1 MGSRLSSPEVI
12 ASLRDGRFLVV
23 GRAGMDL
30 YPEPAGTTIT
40 QASSFVADLGGSA
53 GNIAVAIARHGKDV
67 GLVSVLS
74 DDAVGRFVASK
85 LAHYGVA
92 TEHLH
97 FADEP
102 MTRSSLAI
110 AESRPDDANVVIYRN
125 NASDMQLSQ
134 AHVSRIDFD
143 GVAALVLTGTALSD
157 GPSDRALE
165 TLAEAAQKADKPV
178 ILDVDYR
185 ASAWQSSVV
194 AAERTLNFTRNCDM
208 IVGNDEEFALLATS
222 RDRAHGDGF
231 AFAREMAAD
240 GQIIV
245 YKQGQKGCR
254 LLLGNDIQQ
263 FGVFPVKLAKPFGS
277 GDAFLG
283 TLLARLQDDLSLEM
297 AIREGSAAAALVVSR
312 TGCASAMPD
321 RHELASFMAGYASS

>member
-1 MGSRLSSPEVI
+1 MR
-12 ASLRDGRFLVV
+12 
-23 GRAGMDL
+23 RA
-30 YPEPAGTTIT
+30 E
-40 QASSFVADLGGSA
+40 
-53 GNIAVAIARHGKDV
+53 KDRTEETANETDHR
-67 GLVSVLS
+67 SNQP
-74 DDAVGRFVASK
+74 
-85 LAHYGVA
+85 LAA
-92 TEHLH
+92 
-97 FADEP
+97 
-102 MTRSSLAI
+102 
-110 AESRPDDANVVIYRN
+110 
-125 NASDMQLSQ
+125 MQLSQ

-222 RDRAHGDGF
+222 RDRADGDGF
-231 AFAREMAAD
+231 AFAREIAAD

>member
-165 TLAEAAQKADKPV
+165 TLAEAAQKAG
-178 ILDVDYR
+178 
-185 ASAWQSSVV
+185 Q
-194 AAERTLNFTRNCDM
+194 TCD
-208 IVGNDEEFALLATS
+208 S
-222 RDRAHGDGF
+222 
-231 AFAREMAAD
+231 
-240 GQIIV
+240 
-245 YKQGQKGCR
+245 GC
-254 LLLGNDIQQ
+254 
-263 FGVFPVKLAKPFGS
+263 
-277 GDAFLG
+277 
-283 TLLARLQDDLSLEM
+283 
-297 AIREGSAAAALVVSR
+297 
-312 TGCASAMPD
+312 
-321 RHELASFMAGYASS
+321 